1 MAILDRIQLQ
11 KATTFRLGVSELSE
25 NRVQVALWRQGASR
39 CQLCLY
45 KHGKKQK
52 ITMKSMRESGI
63 QDVFFLI
70 ITGEQLVERMNGLE
84 YDFIIDGKHVTD
96 PYAKE
101 ISGREHF
108 GKPKKHVY
116 GRFYFSRF
124 DWTGEKWRPMPEH
137 EMVMYQ
143 CHVRGFTKHASSGVR
158 APGTFAG
165 LQEKIPYLKEL
176 GVNTIFPLP
185 VYDFD
190 ECMRDEEGNPTGK
203 LNYWGYSGN
212 AFYFAPK
219 SGYSSGKTSAVF
231 ELKTLIKT
239 LHHNN
244 MNLILD
250 MYFVDQTPEFIL
262 ECLRYYVLEFHVDGF
277 RINQESM
284 DTSWLRL
291 DPVLSH
297 TKILGGSWGRQL
309 EDRKKPICYEMNDGF
324 LVDARR
330 FLKSDEGQV
339 ANIYKR
345 FWEQRDGVGLI
356 HYITQNNGF
365 TLRDLISYDVK
376 HNEANGERGKDG
388 TEYNYSWNCGAEGP
402 SRRKQVLRTRE
413 QQERN
418 AFVMLILGMAVPML
432 LAGDEFGNSQKG
444 NNNAYCQDNV
454 TTWLDWRMLER
465 NQKTHAFVKK
475 ILAFRK
481 KHPLY
486 HQDRHLTGLDTKG
499 RGAPDV
505 SCHGREPWV
514 IDFSYNSRKLGILFY
529 GGYFDGQ
536 SLYFA
541 FNFHW
546 DEQEFYLPDVDNSK
560 GWKILVD
567 TAEGGKKRIEDG
579 AYMMPA
585 RSIMVFESVCSR
597 PAEAG
602 RKNKKSSKKKT

>member
-1 MAILDRIQLQ
+1 MPILDKIQLQ
-11 KATTFRLGVSELSE
+11 KAATFKLGVSNISE
-25 NRVQVALWRQGASR
+25 NQVQAAFWRQGVSR

-52 ITMKSMRESGI
+52 ITMEPMRASGI
-63 QDVFFLI
+63 QDVFSVI
-70 ITGEQLVERMNGLE
+70 IEGERIAQRMNGLE
-84 YDFIIDGKHVTD
+84 YDFIVDGEHVAD
-96 PYAKE
+96 PYARV
-101 ISGREHF
+101 IAGRDYF
-108 GKPKKHVY
+108 GKPHKHIY
-116 GRFYFSRF
+116 GKFEFSPF
-124 DWTGEKWRPMPEH
+124 DWTGERWRPLAEH
-137 EMVMYQ
+137 QMVMYQ
-143 CHVRGFTKHASSGVR
+143 CHVRGFTKHASSGVD

-176 GVNTIFPLP
+176 GVNTILPLP
-185 VYDFD
+185 LYDFD
-190 ECMRDEEGNPTGK
+190 ECIRDEEGNPTGRV
-203 LNYWGYSGN
+203 NYWGYTGN

-219 SGYSSGKTSAVF
+219 TGYSSGRISAVE
-231 ELKTLIKT
+231 ELKTLVKS
-239 LHHNN
+239 LHQNH

-250 MYFVDQTPEFIL
+250 MYFVDKTPEFIL

-297 TKILGGSWGRQL
+297 TKLLAGSWGRQP
-309 EDRKKPICYEMNDGF
+309 ENRNRPVCYEMNDGF

-330 FLKSDEGQV
+330 FLKSDEGQT

-345 FWEQRDGVGLI
+345 FKEQGDGVGLI
-356 HYITQNNGF
+356 HYITQHNGF

-376 HNEANGERGKDG
+376 HNEANGERGRDG
-388 TEYNYSWNCGAEGP
+388 TELNYSWNCGVEGP
-402 SRRKQVLRTRE
+402 TRRRQVVQTRM

-418 AFVMLILGMAVPML
+418 AFVMLMLGMAVPML

-454 TTWLDWRMLER
+454 TTWLDWRLIER
-465 NQKTHAFVKK
+465 NQKTYRFVKEL
-475 ILAFRK
+475 LAFRR

-486 HQDRHLTGLDTKG
+486 HQDRPLTGLDMKG

-505 SCHGREPWV
+505 SCHGKEPWV
-514 IDFSYNSRKLGILFY
+514 IDFSYYSRKLGILYY
-529 GGYFDGQ
+529 GSYFEGQ

-546 DEQEFYLPDVDNSK
+546 EEQEFYLPDVENDK
-560 GWKILVD
+560 EWKILVD
-567 TAEGGKKRIEDG
+567 TAETGKKIADNG
-579 AYMMPA
+579 IHMMPA
-585 RSIMVFESVCSR
+585 RSITVFESVCNR
-597 PAEAG
+597 PAEAD
-602 RKNKKSSKKKT
+602 RKKKKNSKKRT